1 MTPERLQRERTFH
14 EGRSARRRI
23 ALSDGELRF
32 EDAEWLD
39 HESWVR
45 DTFALLG
52 DLDGKRVLDFGAG
65 EGLSSVVLAR
75 MRAEVFAFD
84 LAHGNALLAARRA
97 RANGVGERVHLQ
109 EMAGEALGY
118 RDRAFDAV
126 YGNAILHHVDIDT
139 AGRELSRVL
148 RPGGVAVF
156 SEPWGGNPFL
166 EFVRRFVPYRGK
178 DRTPDER
185 PLREEEMQ
193 KLRRWFPSLEVRG
206 YQLLSM
212 IRRQFPWRPLV
223 RFLGAIDRA
232 LLRLFPGLGRYCRYA
247 VIVLRKDA
255 AGEGG

>member
-1 MTPERLQRERTFH
+1 MTPERLQRERAFH
-14 EGRSARRRI
+14 ERRSARRRA
-23 ALSDGELRF
+23 ALSEGELRF

-84 LAHGNALLAARRA
+84 LSHGNALLAARRA

-118 RDRAFDAV
+118 RDRAFDAGLRERHPASRGHR
-126 YGNAILHHVDIDT
+126 YG
-139 AGRELSRVL
+139 
-148 RPGGVAVF
+148 RPGALPGAA
-156 SEPWGGNPFL
+156 PGRGGRLQRALGGNPFL
-166 EFVRRFVPYRGK
+166 EFVRRSVPYRGK

-212 IRRQFPWRPLV
+212 IRRQLPWRPLV

>member
-109 EMAGEALGY
+109 EMAGEALG
-118 RDRAFDAV
+118 
-126 YGNAILHHVDIDT
+126 
-139 AGRELSRVL
+139 
-148 RPGGVAVF
+148 
-156 SEPWGGNPFL
+156 
-166 EFVRRFVPYRGK
+166 
-178 DRTPDER
+178 
-185 PLREEEMQ
+185 
-193 KLRRWFPSLEVRG
+193 
-206 YQLLSM
+206 
-212 IRRQFPWRPLV
+212 
-223 RFLGAIDRA
+223 
-232 LLRLFPGLGRYCRYA
+232 
-247 VIVLRKDA
+247 
-255 AGEGG
+255 